1 MFLSLPRF
9 WAAATQAKSRR
20 VHGHASGLLQLLGVP
35 SLGTLLGLEGS
46 FSYEN
51 DIVSREGWLCMSVA
65 INFLKYSAFPKPG
78 QNRRGSQLH
87 LQNRNMGMNVA
98 RSAFSG
104 G

>member
-1 MFLSLPRF
+1 M
-9 WAAATQAKSRR
+9 
-20 VHGHASGLLQLLGVP
+20 
-35 SLGTLLGLEGS
+35 GTHQVSSSYLVCHLWGNLGLEGS